1 MCFRSHTIPSISLKA
16 CAVLLCALEINP
28 FVQWLHIYINPA
40 TQCYI
45 HLAAHS
51 VIRLSRYHIHIALV
65 TVYCY
70 NCSILLFIVSLLGAC
85 QVAAV
90 ISDSVTLWTIA
101 SQAPLSMGFSRHE
114 YWSGLPCPP
123 VGDLPGPGIGPACL
137 TSPAL
142 AARFSTTDASW
153 EALLISYW
161 A

>member
-70 NCSILLFIVSLLGAC
+70 NCSILLIVFNVLLC
-85 QVAAV
+85 LIYKLNFV
-90 ISDSVTLWTIA
+90 IRCMYRKKTEDI
-101 SQAPLSMGFSRHE
+101 
-114 YWSGLPCPP
+114 
-123 VGDLPGPGIGPACL
+123 
-137 TSPAL
+137 
-142 AARFSTTDASW
+142 
-153 EALLISYW
+153 
-161 A
+161 